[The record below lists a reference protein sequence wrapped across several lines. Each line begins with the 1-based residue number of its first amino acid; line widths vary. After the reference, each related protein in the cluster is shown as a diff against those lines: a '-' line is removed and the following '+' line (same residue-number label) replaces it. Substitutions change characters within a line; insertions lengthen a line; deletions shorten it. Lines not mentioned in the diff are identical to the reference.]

1 MVNKDNR
8 VGFQDFINTLL
19 GIQEMMNKENEE
31 RILASPDED
40 WDLIL
45 SLEITPTRF
54 VIKSE
59 STIME
64 FDERLR
70 PKTGRIRKRKDD

>member
-31 RILASPDED
+31 RILHSPDED

-70 PKTGRIRKRKDD
+70 PKTGRIRKRKDE